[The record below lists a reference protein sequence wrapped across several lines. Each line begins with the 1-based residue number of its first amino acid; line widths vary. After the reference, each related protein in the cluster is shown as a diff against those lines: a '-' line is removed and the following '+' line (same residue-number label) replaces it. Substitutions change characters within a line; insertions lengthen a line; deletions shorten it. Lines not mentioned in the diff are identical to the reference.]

1 MIPLLEREIEYRK
14 SGSTFPH
21 SLWLAAK
28 DIAQEPDGQWGTV
41 LLYQEALRAI
51 AEASGKHEIGEEH
64 VAAAL
69 AEARRVA

>member
-28 DIAQEPDGQWGTV
+28 DIAKEPDGGNGTTEQ
-41 LLYQEALRAI
+41 YRAGLRAI